1 MKMKRVF
8 PFGLRHAVISVTSQ
22 CLMQWLGLVGQM
34 ESNLNDKSDVLIQI
48 LLSNMDLSESHYPK
62 SKKKIMKILL

>member
-8 PFGLRHAVISVTSQ
+8 PFGLRHAVISVSSQ

-34 ESNLNDKSDVLIQI
+34 ESNLNGKIQ
-48 LLSNMDLSESHYPK
+48 NKVMW
-62 SKKKIMKILL
+62 